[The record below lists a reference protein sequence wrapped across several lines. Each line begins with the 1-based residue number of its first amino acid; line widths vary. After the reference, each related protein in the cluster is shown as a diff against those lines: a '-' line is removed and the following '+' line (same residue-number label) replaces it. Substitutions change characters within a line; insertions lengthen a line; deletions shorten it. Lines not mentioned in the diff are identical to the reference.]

1 MTYDSPDYSRP
12 LQSIPLAAGALKACA
27 ECPWRASNLG
37 KLDANRDDATFSR
50 ESLTEHWKRLTTE
63 GATCRCHMTTPGYYH
78 HDESLN
84 ERGWK
89 EPRMFKGDGHRQCA
103 GQLAMVRREVEKM
116 LTYPDHAAY
125 IRENPTG
132 LQKRQAGRFLRLLL
146 DPESAPVPFRWP
158 AEDVDDVLDPA
169 DLVDL
174 NGWEWSVGRDLS
186 VNMRNLIEIMN
197 PQLAACDCKFCARH
211 HTIHATKP
219 VTLKDGTTVDID
231 AGVAP
236 VVAAFAAAD
245 VNTSE
250 SCEDFGPALRELDLN
265 AYLLLRDNPA
275 GDVNHSRTI
284 REGGAFVRFS
294 SATPAGER
302 IAARLRERYS
312 LDSGGIVNQVTFPLS
327 EAGNVERIVRAAARA

>member
-1 MTYDSPDYSRP
+1 MC
-12 LQSIPLAAGALKACA
+12 I
-27 ECPWRASNLG
+27 
-37 KLDANRDDATFSR
+37 RDR
-50 ESLTEHWKRLTTE
+50 
-63 GATCRCHMTTPGYYH
+63 
-78 HDESLN
+78 
-84 ERGWK
+84 
-89 EPRMFKGDGHRQCA
+89 
-103 GQLAMVRREVEKM
+103 
-116 LTYPDHAAY
+116 
-125 IRENPTG
+125 
-132 LQKRQAGRFLRLLL
+132 
-146 DPESAPVPFRWP
+146 
-158 AEDVDDVLDPA
+158 
-169 DLVDL
+169 
-174 NGWEWSVGRDLS
+174 
-186 VNMRNLIEIMN
+186 
-197 PQLAACDCKFCARH
+197 AACDCKFCARH

-327 EAGNVERIVRAAARA
+327 EAGNVERIVRAAAQA